1 MNLERVSSRFRG
13 WLGGSDLPV
22 LPHKV
27 AVGWSGGA
35 DSTALLL
42 ALKASGHAVVA
53 WHVDHGWRESSRQE
67 SVMLAE
73 RASSWGIPF
82 FSARL
87 TAAGEAN
94 REAEA
99 RRGRFAQFLS
109 WSSELDVT
117 TLCLAHQRDDQAET
131 VCMRLLQGAGAGGC
145 RGMQQERM
153 HHGLRIV
160 RPLLHISGAE
170 LREVLRLAGAQWFE
184 DPSNSDMSIWRNR
197 IRHGLF
203 PHMAAAG
210 VAPEQLFMRW
220 QKQAERVAVNLDAG
234 ADTVLKNCGS
244 TAQKADAGVVTL
256 PWRQWIDCPA
266 PVRARVLQRMMRAAL
281 GDGVTP
287 GRRHIMLVEQW
298 TSRNGRGGLDLSGC
312 RLQRRKGDLH
322 LRPTTS
328 VCACQHG

>member
-1 MNLERVSSRFRG
+1 MSTRFAG
-13 WLGGSDLPV
+13 WLGGSNRSV

-42 ALKASGHAVVA
+42 ALKVSGHDVVA
-53 WHVDHGWRESSRQE
+53 WHVDHGWRDSSRHE
-67 SVMLAE
+67 SAILAG
-73 RASSWGIPF
+73 RASRWGIPF
-82 FSARL
+82 YSARL
-87 TAAGEAN
+87 SAAGEAN

-99 RRGRFAQFLS
+99 RRGRLEQFLR

-117 TLCLAHQRDDQAET
+117 TLCLAHQLDDQAET

-160 RPLLHISGAE
+160 RPLLHVSGAE
-170 LREVLRLAGAQWFE
+170 LREALRLAGAEWFE

-203 PHMAAAG
+203 PRMAAAG
-210 VAPEQLFMRW
+210 VAPELLFMRW
-220 QKQAERVAVNLDAG
+220 QKQAERVAVHLDAG
-234 ADTVLKNCGS
+234 ADVVLKNS
-244 TAQKADAGVVTL
+244 SSPAKNNDGVVRL
-256 PWRQWIDCPA
+256 SWRQWVDCPA
-266 PVRARVLQRMMRAAL
+266 AVRARVLQRMMATAL

-287 GRRHIMLVEQW
+287 GRRHIVLVEQW

-322 LRPTTS
+322 LLPTTS
-328 VCACQHG
+328 VCACHHG